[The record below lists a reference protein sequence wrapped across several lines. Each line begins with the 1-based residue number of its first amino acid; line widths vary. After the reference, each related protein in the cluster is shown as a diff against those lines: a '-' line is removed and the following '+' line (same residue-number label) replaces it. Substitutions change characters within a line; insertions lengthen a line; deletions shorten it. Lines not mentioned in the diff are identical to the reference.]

1 VKQERARAEVVRY
14 WMDKAHEALK
24 AARSEQEAG
33 RFVFSVN
40 RAYYACFYSASEVL
54 VTHGERFSKHSGVR
68 GALHRSLVKTGKLD
82 SSWGRFY
89 DLVFNARQRGDY
101 QELVEFSSEETE
113 ELILQAEQFVS
124 AMNMLLENRG

>member
-1 VKQERARAEVVRY
+1 MKQEQARAEVVRY
-14 WMDKAHEALK
+14 WTDKAHEALK

-33 RFVFSVN
+33 RFVFAVN
-40 RAYYACFYSASEVL
+40 RAYYACFYSVSAVL
-54 VTHGERFSKHSGVR
+54 VTRGEKFSKHSGVR
-68 GALHRSLVKTGKLD
+68 AAVHRSLVKTGEIE

-113 ELILQAEQFVS
+113 ELILQSEQFVS
-124 AMNMLLENRG
+124 VMNELLESEE

>member
-1 VKQERARAEVVRY
+1 VKDEQARSEVVRY

-24 AARSEQEAG
+24 AARSEQKAG
-33 RFVFSVN
+33 RFVFAVN
-40 RAYYACFYSASEVL
+40 RAYYACFYSASAVL
-54 VTHGERFSKHSGVR
+54 LTRGEKFSKHSGVR
-68 GALHRSLVKTGKLD
+68 GSLHRSLVKTGALD
-82 SSWGRFY
+82 SSWGQFY

-113 ELILQAEQFVS
+113 ELILRSEQFVS

>member
-1 VKQERARAEVVRY
+1 MKEEQARAEVVRY

-33 RFVFSVN
+33 RLVFAVN
-40 RAYYACFYSASEVL
+40 RAYYACFYSASAVL
-54 VTHGERFSKHSGVR
+54 LTRGETFTKHTGVR
-68 GALHRSLVKTGKLD
+68 GALHHSLVKSGELD

-113 ELILQAEQFVS
+113 ELLLQSEQFVS
-124 AMNMLLENRG
+124 AMNMLL